1 MFTIGEAKQVAKSC
15 IQLSSE
21 VGFKTVKRLL
31 NKRFGYLHIITA
43 SYRKEIK
50 QWPQI
55 IAGDAD
61 VYRRFQNSL
70 LKCESTNHFQSWDV
84 LNT

>member
-1 MFTIGEAKQVAKSC
+1 MAKSC

-31 NKRFGYLHIITA
+31 TKRFGYLHIITA

-70 LKCESTNHFQSWDV
+70 LKCESTNHLQSWDV